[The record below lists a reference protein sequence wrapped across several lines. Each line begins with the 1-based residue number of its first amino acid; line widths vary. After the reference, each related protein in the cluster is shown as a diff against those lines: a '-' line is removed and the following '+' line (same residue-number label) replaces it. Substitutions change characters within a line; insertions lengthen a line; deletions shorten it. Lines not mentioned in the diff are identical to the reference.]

1 MCWECQLPAR
11 ILLVGDESV
20 RTIAG
25 DVLRG
30 EGHELLVSGD
40 GQKALAQWASERPD
54 LIVVDSVLPGLTG
67 TEVVRR
73 VRQEEPRGSHVPII
87 LLGEMAD
94 VQAKVNGLRLGAD
107 DYLAKPIHPVELSAR
122 VRGLLIR
129 FVPVARAQHDGAALG
144 KVLAFYGAKGG
155 VGATTLAINS
165 AIALRR
171 VAKRSV
177 ALIDG
182 NLQFGDH
189 RVFLDLGTDRR
200 SVVDVVTTAGFDQ
213 DLLRRVVVRHE
224 SGVDLL
230 LGPNTPEAAEHVS
243 AEQHHLLRVVE
254 VMRTMYDYVVVDL
267 DKRLDDHTL
276 DVISVADDLFVVMT
290 ADLSC
295 LKNVRLVISTMG
307 QIGVPEERMQLVLN
321 RANAYTGISLK
332 AVESVLRRPILH
344 QVMNDYRVAIGALNS
359 GSPFMMR
366 RPDSAIAKD
375 VVNLVRAIDGQ
386 RIPAAKARALQ
397 LAPARS

>member
-1 MCWECQLPAR
+1 MPAR

-20 RTIAG
+20 RSLAG

-30 EGHELLVSGD
+30 EGHELLISGD
-40 GQKALAQWASERPD
+40 GQKALAQWSAERPD
-54 LIVVDSVLPGLTG
+54 LMVIDSVLPGLTG
-67 TEVVRR
+67 SEVVRR

-87 LLGEMAD
+87 LLGEVAD
-94 VQAKVNGLRLGAD
+94 VEAKVRGLRLGAD
-107 DYLAKPIHPVELSAR
+107 DYLAKPIHRVELSAR

-129 FVPVARAQHDGAALG
+129 FVPVARSQHDAPALG
-144 KVLAFYGAKGG
+144 RVLAFYGAKGG
-155 VGATTLAINS
+155 VGSTTLAINA

-171 VAKRSV
+171 LAKRSV

-189 RVFLDLGTDRR
+189 RVFLDLGTDKR

-213 DLLRRVVVRHE
+213 DLLRRVVVRHD

-230 LGPNTPEAAEHVS
+230 LAPNTPEAAEHVS
-243 AEQHHLLRVVE
+243 AEQHHMLRVVE

-276 DVISVADDLFVVMT
+276 DVISIADGLFVVMT

-295 LKNVRLVISTMG
+295 LKNVRLVISTMA
-307 QIGVPEERMQLVLN
+307 QLGVPAERMQLVLN

-332 AVESVLRRPILH
+332 SVESVLRRPIVH
-344 QVMNDYRVAIGALNS
+344 QVTNDYRVAIGALNS

-366 RPDSAIAKD
+366 RADSAIARA
-375 VVNLVRAIDGQ
+375 VVEFVKAIDGQ
-386 RIPAAKARALQ
+386 PAPAPRAPAFR
-397 LAPARS
+397 LAPARG